1 MEEEETL
8 RKAKL
13 ANERLKLMKAHFPN
27 DFRWWEE
34 AIRES
39 LNEKEREV
47 LYLKRILGDHPPF
60 VPNQGMMGD
69 YFFVFS

>member
-1 MEEEETL
+1 MKEGDGMSLAHFDDIYQICCGMEEEETL
-8 RKAKL
+8 RKARFEY
-13 ANERLKLMKAHFPN
+13 ERLNLMKDRIPDD

-47 LYLKRILGDHPPF
+47 FY
-60 VPNQGMMGD
+60 V
-69 YFFVFS
+69 

>member
-1 MEEEETL
+1 MSLAHFDDIYEICCGMEEEEPL
-8 RKAKL
+8 RKVKL
-13 ANERLKLMKAHFPN
+13 AKERLKLMKYRIPD

-47 LYLKRILGDHPPF
+47 FY
-60 VPNQGMMGD
+60 V
-69 YFFVFS
+69 

>member
-1 MEEEETL
+1 MSLAHFDDIYEICCGMEEEGAL

-13 ANERLKLMKAHFPN
+13 VNERLKLLQDRIPD

-47 LYLKRILGDHPPF
+47 FY
-60 VPNQGMMGD
+60 V
-69 YFFVFS
+69 

>member
-1 MEEEETL
+1 MKEGDGMSLAHFDDIYQICCGMEEEETL

-13 ANERLKLMKAHFPN
+13 ANERLKLMEN
-27 DFRWWEE
+27 RNSDDFRWWEE

-47 LYLKRILGDHPPF
+47 FY
-60 VPNQGMMGD
+60 V
-69 YFFVFS
+69 

>member
-1 MEEEETL
+1 MSLAHFDDIYQICCGMEVEETL

-13 ANERLKLMKAHFPN
+13 SNERLNLMKAHFPN

-47 LYLKRILGDHPPF
+47 FY
-60 VPNQGMMGD
+60 V
-69 YFFVFS
+69 

>member
-1 MEEEETL
+1 MEMSLAHFDDIYEICCGMEEEEPL

-13 ANERLKLMKAHFPN
+13 ANERLKLMKAHFPD

-47 LYLKRILGDHPPF
+47 FY
-60 VPNQGMMGD
+60 V
-69 YFFVFS
+69 